1 MNRILPTIV
10 ALTLSLAPFI
20 SSAQAQNAAAQTHAL
35 FDRYTQDIYRLYP
48 EAATFRGDHRYGD
61 RLRDRSPE
69 GIAAEDAYWRA
80 LHVEVKAID
89 RAALS
94 RDDHLSVE
102 LLQRITED
110 ESLLRRSPGYLS
122 MTVHAGPFPFQGVYV
137 RLFRASPTATAVQ
150 AEQVIA
156 RYDALGR
163 RMDQEIANMK
173 RGMAQRW
180 VPPRPVLKEVL
191 SQLDKQLAASPDKS
205 AYFEPFT
212 RLGNDIAQATREALR
227 ERALKSI
234 EASVLPAVRRLRDF
248 VAGEYLAGAPEE
260 GGLERYP
267 GGKEAYAALVRVHTT
282 TSLTPQE
289 VHKIGLEQVEILRGQ
304 IAAVMKEVNF
314 TGEFAAFVK
323 FANSDPRF
331 FYTNGAD
338 LVAGYREITKR
349 VDPELPR
356 LFAELPR
363 TPYGVRAMPD
373 FLGPGAAEFYDAP
386 ALDGSRPGWFN
397 ANAAAFATKPKWG
410 MESIA
415 LHEAVPGHH
424 LQFARAYELKGVPAF
439 RRSASFTAYAE
450 GWALYAE
457 TLGPELG
464 MYRDPL
470 SKFGFLQN
478 QIWRAVRLVV
488 DTGLHAHGWTRQQ
501 AIDYMAKETGF
512 GTDKCQSEID
522 RYISWPAQALSY
534 MIGQLKFTEIRQ
546 RASKALGARFD
557 VRRFHMVVL
566 DSGMLPMNLLEQVV
580 DEWIAVQLR

>member
-1 MNRILPTIV
+1 MNRILPTI
-10 ALTLSLAPFI
+10 ATLTLSLVFVC
-20 SSAQAQNAAAQTHAL
+20 STQAQDAATRTHTL

-48 EAATFRGDHRYGD
+48 ETATFRGDHRYGD

-69 GIAAEDAYWRA
+69 GLAAEDAYWRA
-80 LHVEVKAID
+80 LQAEVKATD

-94 RDDHLSVE
+94 RDDRLSVE
-102 LLQRITED
+102 VLQRIADD
-110 ESLLRRSPGYLS
+110 EVVQRRSSGYLS
-122 MTVHAGPFPFQGVYV
+122 MTVHAGTFPFQGFYI
-137 RLFRASPTATAVQ
+137 RLFRASPTATAAQV
-150 AEQVIA
+150 EQIIA
-156 RYDALGR
+156 RYDAMGR

-173 RGMAQRW
+173 RGLVQGW
-180 VPPRPVLKEVL
+180 VPPRPVLREVM
-191 SQLDKQLAASPDKS
+191 SQLDNQLAASPDMS
-205 AYFEPFT
+205 AYFEPLT
-212 RLGNDIAQATREALR
+212 RMSNDIAASTRDALR
-227 ERALKSI
+227 ERALKAI
-234 EASVLPAVRRLRDF
+234 ETSVLPAVRRLRDF
-248 VAGEYLAGAPEE
+248 VAGEYLVGAHEE
-260 GGLERYP
+260 GGLERYS
-267 GGKEAYAALVRVHTT
+267 GGKEAYAALVSVHTT
-282 TSLTPQE
+282 TSFSPQA

-304 IAAVMKEVNF
+304 IAAVMKEANF
-314 TGEFAAFVK
+314 TGDFAAFVK

-363 TPYGVRAMPD
+363 APYGVRAMPN
-373 FLGPGAAEFYDAP
+373 FLGPGAAEYYDAP

-397 ANAAAFATKPKWG
+397 ANAAAYATKPKWG
-410 MESIA
+410 MEAIA

-424 LQFARAYELKGVPAF
+424 LQNARARELKDVPAF
-439 RRSASFTAYAE
+439 RRAVSFTAFNE

-478 QIWRAVRLVV
+478 QMWRAVRLVV

-512 GTDKCQSEID
+512 GSEKCQSEID

-534 MIGQLKFTEIRQ
+534 MIGQLKFTELRQ
-546 RASKALGARFD
+546 RASKALGAHFD
-557 VRRFHMVVL
+557 LRKFHMTVL

-580 DEWIAVQLR
+580 DEWIAAQLR